1 MKFDRQ
7 KTFPYPVLRPFS
19 DDYLDVEFQTN
30 TEFIIAGNEITLQ
43 CSFLTSS
50 EELLREIE
58 KGYAKFV
65 SIVSCRDT
73 YFRKVIKTDE
83 KNISI
88 KLDADALRGEVL
100 VDSYI
105 VAVKDISGFQSQDIN
120 PEFGQEAFF
129 FISGQIL
136 AQDETSAIYIDRE
149 LFRPLSSVFELVKN
163 EQLTG
168 GKWKVGVEQD
178 NVQIEVSAEMK
189 ESIDS
194 ARNSKLSRAVLI
206 NSLYFSA
213 VTHAIQMLK
222 DVKDFGDLKWARV
235 MHRQIHNKGLDIDSH
250 EAYVIAQ
257 ELMKHPL
264 SVLRTNVFQ
273 GELNV

>member
-19 DDYLDVEFQTN
+19 DDYVDVEFQTN
-30 TEFIIAGNEITLQ
+30 TEFTIAGNEITLT

-50 EELLREIE
+50 EELQAEVE
-58 KGYAKFV
+58 KKYAMYV
-65 SIVSCRDT
+65 SIVSCRET
-73 YFRKVIKTDE
+73 YFRKVIQTTE
-83 KNISI
+83 SSTLI
-88 KLDADALRGEVL
+88 KLDADRLRGEVL

-105 VAVKDISGFQSQDIN
+105 VAVKDINGFRSADIN

-129 FISGQIL
+129 FTAGQIL

-163 EQLTG
+163 ETLNG
-168 GKWKVGVEQD
+168 GKWKVSVEQD

-194 ARNSKLSRAVLI
+194 ARNSKLSRTVLI

-235 MHRQIHNKGLDIDSH
+235 MLRQIHNKGIDIESAD
-250 EAYVIAQ
+250 AYFVAQ

-264 SVLRTNVFQ
+264 NILRANVFQ
-273 GELNV
+273 GDQNV

>member
-19 DDYLDVEFQTN
+19 DDYMDVDYQTN
-30 TEFIIAGNEITLQ
+30 TEFTITGNEITLN

-50 EELLREIE
+50 EELQNEIE

-73 YFRKVIKTDE
+73 YFRKVIQTKE
-83 KNISI
+83 RSISI
-88 KLDADALRGEVL
+88 ELDADSLRGEVL

-105 VAVKDISGFQSQDIN
+105 VAVKDINGFRSQDIN
-120 PEFGQEAFF
+120 PEFAQEAFF
-129 FISGQIL
+129 FNAGQIL

-149 LFRPLSSVFELVKN
+149 LFKPLSSVFELVKN

-168 GKWKVGVEQD
+168 GKWKVGVDSD

-189 ESIDS
+189 ESIDN

-235 MHRQIHNKGLDIDSH
+235 MQRQIHNKGIDIDSN
-250 EAYVIAQ
+250 EAYSIAQ

-264 SVLRTNVFQ
+264 SVLRSNVFM
-273 GELNV
+273 GESIV